1 MLTEP
6 RPVLENTKAVA
17 RRCSVK
23 KVFLEIS
30 QNSQENTCARDF
42 LNKSCRPATLLQK
55 SLRHRC
61 FLVNFAK
68 FLGTPFFTEHLR
80 ASVSENKEKQF
91 ILFNALLM
99 KTMLSIK
106 VLSQKSLE
114 MSFLEN
120 RS

>member
-30 QNSQENTCARDF
+30 QNSQENTRARDF

-55 SLRHRC
+55 SLRQKRC

-68 FLGTPFFTEHLR
+68 FLRRPFFTEHLR
-80 ASVSENKEKQF
+80 ASVSENKEKPF

-99 KTMLSIK
+99 KTMLS
-106 VLSQKSLE
+106 
-114 MSFLEN
+114 
-120 RS
+120 